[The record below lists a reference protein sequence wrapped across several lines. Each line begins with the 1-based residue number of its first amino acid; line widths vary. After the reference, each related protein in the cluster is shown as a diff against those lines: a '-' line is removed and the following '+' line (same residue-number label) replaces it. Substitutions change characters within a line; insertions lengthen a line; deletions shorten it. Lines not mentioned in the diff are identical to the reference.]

1 MAYYFPEGSLLQF
14 TTTLASAVTVS
25 AATNANPCVI
35 TTSSSHGYS
44 TNDELLFE
52 TGWSDV
58 NESIFK
64 FTNATATTGS
74 LQEFDSSNT
83 SFYPAGSGTGTVKKL
98 SGWTTVPQLLDIS
111 TSGGDPRFTP
121 IELLANR
128 NSTQVATGFN
138 PTAINFTLA
147 DDPTNATVKEMIRLS
162 RTLTKTA
169 IKILVSGSAP
179 MYGYGYI
186 TVSELPQMA
195 RNQVNRL
202 GGVVTLTGRATR
214 YGS

>member
-1 MAYYFPEGSLLQF
+1 M
-14 TTTLASAVTVS
+14 
-25 AATNANPCVI
+25 
-35 TTSSSHGYS
+35 
-44 TNDELLFE
+44 
-52 TGWSDV
+52 
-58 NESIFK
+58 
-64 FTNATATTGS
+64 
-74 LQEFDSSNT
+74 
-83 SFYPAGSGTGTVKKL
+83 
-98 SGWTTVPQLLDIS
+98 
-111 TSGGDPRFTP
+111 
-121 IELLANR
+121 
-128 NSTQVATGFN
+128 ATGFN